1 MVLVLARRA
10 AILCA
15 LVALNDNLG
24 CAYTFQRPVLIRAR
38 GVRKGSMMP
47 RGSFLA
53 RHQRS
58 MKSIPSRGIKSSAIS
73 SLSMHMGHSHAHHHH
88 HDEHSQ
94 ASPKPIAR
102 TAIRIL
108 FAALLALTPRLLSI
122 ISPKKTFIYP
132 SSIKGDTAAFVLLT
146 SLFAVA
152 DRIRDETK
160 HFIQKGEKWRLSM
173 LKHSTPLSA
182 GGLLLLSIN
191 S

>member
-1 MVLVLARRA
+1 MMALVLARRA

-15 LVALNDNLG
+15 LVALSDNLA
-24 CAYTFQRPVLIRAR
+24 CAYSFQQPLLIRVSR
-38 GVRKGSMMP
+38 HVSG
-47 RGSFLA
+47 GSFQT
-53 RHQRS
+53 RHQR
-58 MKSIPSRGIKSSAIS
+58 MNSIPSRGTKSSALS

-94 ASPKPIAR
+94 ASQKPKAR

-122 ISPKKTFIYP
+122 LSPKKTFLYP
-132 SSIKGDTAAFVLLT
+132 SSIKGDTAAFVLLS

-182 GGLLLLSIN
+182 GVSLFFLFALKYS
-191 S
+191 